1 MYHSQSLAGLWIL
14 RTVSLSSRGPL
25 SHTAPNTRA
34 NPPSPI
40 ISPTLKL
47 SPAQE
52 TQEPAL
58 RLGRLA
64 PEAVRST

>member
-14 RTVSLSSRGPL
+14 RTVSLSSNGPL

-52 TQEPAL
+52 TEVPGL
-58 RLGRLA
+58 RLGRLTA
-64 PEAVRST
+64 AAERST